1 MKVILN
7 VIPQDIPQA
16 AQLAVDAI
24 KNYLSAISPKD
35 KVEFK
40 KNGTSFF
47 VHETKT
53 GTVVVGY
60 KSPKK

>member
-7 VIPQDIPQA
+7 VNPKDIPQA
-16 AQLAVDAI
+16 AELACDAI
-24 KNYLSAISPKD
+24 KSYLSAISPTV
-35 KVEFK
+35 KVEFNK
-40 KNGTSFF
+40 QGTSYL

-60 KSPKK
+60 KNKKS

>member
-7 VIPQDIPQA
+7 VIPQDIPIA

-60 KSPKK
+60 KNKK